1 MKNFGFLSAIFG
13 PDPGLPVGGLEP
25 SRHPLVEAAM
35 KNIISTFGELL
46 LGLSFIALSRAIPM
60 MVEPRLGAVV
70 RLDPDTHWKFT
81 FLAGC
86 CLVLGFFQVLFLA
99 LNWSRVRTIVA
110 MTGVFLSGAL
120 TLVFYRVDFHGVVS
134 WTVILLIGNVIAVY
148 LGETRERIRAT

>member
-1 MKNFGFLSAIFG
+1 M
-13 PDPGLPVGGLEP
+13 
-25 SRHPLVEAAM
+25 HPLVEAAM

-46 LGLSFIALSRAIPM
+46 IGLSFIALSRAIPM
-60 MVEPRLGAVV
+60 TVEPRLGAIV
-70 RLDPDTHWKFT
+70 RLDPDTRWKFT

-120 TLVFYRVDFHGVVS
+120 TLVFYRVDFHGIVS